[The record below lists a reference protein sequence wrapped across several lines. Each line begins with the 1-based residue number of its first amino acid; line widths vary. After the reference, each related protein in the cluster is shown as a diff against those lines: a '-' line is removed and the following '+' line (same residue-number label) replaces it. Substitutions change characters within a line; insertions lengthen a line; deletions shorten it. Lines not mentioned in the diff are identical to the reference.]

1 MNKFIDAYN
10 NIVTETVLTHIKQ
23 QLLRYFNKT
32 TWEEYVNSLEFGQC
46 QKIAKIVYCCCPQL
60 VKIYSGAEQFT
71 PTVIK
76 QLNALG
82 DNNEMT
88 GTHYIV
94 NINDRFYDFGKG
106 ANTINGIYLI
116 GTNKEKYDIEMTED
130 ELNCFDELILR
141 HPDSLSHIKVNQRK
155 IKQLKI

>member
-10 NIVTETVLTHIKQ
+10 NILTETILTHIKQ

-32 TWEEYVNSLEFGQC
+32 TWEEYIDSLEFGQC

-60 VKIYSGAEQFT
+60 VKIYSGTEQF
-71 PTVIK
+71 PQAVIE

-82 DNNEMT
+82 DNNEMN
-88 GTHYIV
+88 GVHYIV

-106 ANTINGIYLI
+106 ANTINNIYLI
-116 GTNKEKYDIEMTED
+116 GTNKEKYNIEMTEA
-130 ELNCFDELILR
+130 ELNCFDKLIFR
-141 HPDSLSHIKVNQRK
+141 HPDSLYHIKVNQRK
-155 IKQLKI
+155 IKPLNI